1 SMRVHSEEEP
11 PPPGRKNDEG
21 GSGDSKLRKFV
32 ESWVVGRSDSGD
44 YSAAWR
50 EKFSHAPTWSDAD
63 MALQQINRGL
73 ASGNRVA
80 LYARSFFQHCLFQ
93 TGVFVQR
100 FAWTTIILGILLY
113 TVCCYGLQFVQIET
127 DIVKLWVPQGGRL
140 QTEMEFVHV
149 AQDEAHRRAAEKRFK
164 RGDPKLTP
172 IQALIN
178 KQNGTKPVV
187 GTAGSA
193 PELPNTSDGL
203 GGGFQVVIQTPSY
216 EGENALTKT
225 GLLRHVRLMEE
236 ISQYR
241 IDMFG
246 ETWTLADIC
255 FKPPGPKGGNGPIA
269 KVMNTMLDKIIP
281 CIWITPIDCFW
292 EGSKPLGPDPP
303 LAMGEEIT
311 TFINSLPKGNVS
323 WKNLN
328 PTAVV
333 KEVSQ
338 LFDMGPIGNFFERAG
353 IDAAYLERPC
363 IDPLDP
369 DCPELAPN
377 HFNRCEA
384 LTAFNKWNRA
394 LPEGER
400 VVLARVPY
408 VKDEPKDIA
417 DSILSDLFGK
427 KRRKRAP
434 EEKPKPKE
442 KEEDYYAYEDD
453 SEYSTDNSTEKKM
466 TKEDIECLEYGVGLL
481 DWMSKNEDKWG
492 MFLTDKQ
499 KPRIV
504 DFGETMTGGCR
515 GFSKKIMDWPEDLIV
530 GGINRG
536 GHKIDSAEAL
546 QSVFL
551 VASPG
556 DVYHRFKDPKDI
568 KPNLDVR
575 HWSRWHAQHIIN
587 TWQRNFTKNLYHHK
601 ANTQVEG
608 VRQFH
613 PLASTSIADMLDEF
627 SQFNYGIIIM
637 GYVIM
642 LIYAAFTQARIEGR
656 WLAIQSN
663 VALSIIGA
671 IWVTYSGICGLG
683 FATLLGINF
692 NAATTQVVPFLSL
705 GLGIDDMFLLL
716 HNYDEIANTVRKHE
730 MGVLLKETGMSVLV
744 TSTNNILAFIAGMV
758 LPIPALKSFCSQTAI
773 LLAFNLLFLMILFPA
788 FITID
793 LRRRRKGIRDMGWCL
808 KRDKMEDDV
817 KSGMPHT
824 QSNVSQYPVSS
835 QTHLTTMNVAGDI
848 EHFERD
854 DPWYS
859 VGGFLKNHYIPAL
872 KRKDVR
878 YLVIGFTIGCCA
890 FGLIGMYRN
899 TLGLELSDVLPANS
913 APAAFMAAREKY
925 FSFYPMF
932 SVIKGMNV
940 DIPKRQ
946 QQIEAYRQ
954 EMAKNRFVIK
964 GEDGQPQEYW
974 LSLIR
979 TWLTSLDKVAEKAIQ
994 NGDMMVG
1001 GEIPAGKKPE
1011 PEVYIARA
1019 MLCSVGDTWNC
1030 KDRVGKIRMVDEKGV
1045 IREDGFYNYLTG
1057 WYNVDNMM
1065 YYVSQASFIPLPPQW
1080 AYTKDDVLV
1089 PPAQPLL
1096 YSQIP
1101 FYTTGLTTTPTIVE
1115 SINELRAVCDKYTE
1129 AGLDNYP
1136 QGLAFTFWEQYL
1148 TLRWNLFLAILI
1160 IAAAVFTVI
1169 AALIFNP
1176 YAAFLVMI
1184 IVVVTTVELGG
1195 FMGIFG
1201 VKMNPI
1207 SAVTLICAVGIGV
1220 EFSAHVML
1228 CFLTSL
1234 GSVDARLQSCLL
1246 HMFVPVFQGAIS
1258 TLLGIVMLVFTE
1270 FDFVF
1275 KYFFIVMSVLVLI
1288 GIFNG
1293 LCLLPVILC
1302 FIGPKCELTP
1312 RDDPDRLPAPP
1323 PLKKK
1328 NKTAAGLEQGSL
1340 RRRKGNEDVEMTS
1353 SPSSSM
1359 SSESAI
1365 EPLPRDEEKPHSY
1378 HDALS
1383 TISEEPTVKRM

>member
-1 SMRVHSEEEP
+1 MRVHSEEEP
-11 PPPGRKNDEG
+11 PPGRKMDK
-21 GSGDSKLRKFV
+21 GSGLRQRLQWV

-80 LYARSFFQHCLFQ
+80 LYARSFFQHCLYY
-93 TGVFVQR
+93 TGCFVQKW
-100 FAWTTIILGILLY
+100 AWPTIVLGILLY
-113 TVCCYGLQFVQIET
+113 TVCCWGLQYVTIET

-140 QTEMEFVHV
+140 QTEMDYVHE
-149 AQDEAHRRAAEKRFK
+149 AQAEARRRMDEKIRIKREAL
-164 RGDPKLTP
+164 PQS
-172 IQALIN
+172 IQALL
-178 KQNGTKPVV
+178 KNGTKPVV
-187 GTAGSA
+187 TTGTAP
-193 PELPNTSDGL
+193 PELPNLSDGL

-216 EGENALTKT
+216 VGENALTKE
-225 GLLRHVRLMEE
+225 GMLRHVHLMQE
-236 ISQYR
+236 ISQYKVEL
-241 IDMFG
+241 FG
-246 ETWTLADIC
+246 ENWSLADIC
-255 FKPPGPKGGNGPIA
+255 FKPPGPKGGNGPLA

-303 LAMGEEIT
+303 LYMGEEIT
-311 TFINSLPKGNVS
+311 AFVNSMPKGNVS

-338 LFDMGPIGNFFERAG
+338 LFDMGPISNFFERAG

-369 DCPELAPN
+369 ECPALSPN
-377 HFNRCEA
+377 YFDRCEA
-384 LTAFNKWNRA
+384 LTAFNKWNKA
-394 LPEGER
+394 LPTNER
-400 VVLARVPY
+400 VNLTRVPY
-408 VKDEPKDIA
+408 VKEESKDIA
-417 DSILSDLFGK
+417 DSLLNDLFVGK
-427 KRRKRAP
+427 KRRKRATASDDYYDY
-434 EEKPKPKE
+434 EKDDEYDTSNGTDKKPS
-442 KEEDYYAYEDD
+442 KEE
-453 SEYSTDNSTEKKM
+453 
-466 TKEDIECLEYGVGLL
+466 IECMEYGVGLL
-481 DWMSKNEDKWG
+481 EWMGKTEDKWG

-499 KPRIV
+499 KPKSPN
-504 DFGETMTGGCR
+504 FGELMTGGCR

-530 GGINRG
+530 GGINRA
-536 GHKIDSAEAL
+536 GHNIDSAEAL

-556 DVYHRFKDPKDI
+556 DVYHRFKEPKDI
-568 KPNLDVR
+568 KPNLDTKR
-575 HWSRWHAQHIIN
+575 WTRWHASKIIQ
-587 TWQRNFTKNLYHHK
+587 TWQRNFTKKLYTHK
-601 ANTQVEG
+601 ANTQVQG

-613 PLASTSIADMLDEF
+613 PLASTSIADMLEEF

-637 GYVIM
+637 GYVLM

-656 WLAIQSN
+656 WLAIESN
-663 VALSIIGA
+663 VALA
-671 IWVTYSGICGLG
+671 IVGVVWVTYSSICGLG

-716 HNYDEIANTVRKHE
+716 HNYDEIFHLVHKNE

-808 KRDKMEDDV
+808 KKKEMSGKENEAV
-817 KSGMPHT
+817 GMPHT
-824 QSNVSQYPVSS
+824 QSNVSEYPVSS
-835 QTHLTTMNVAGDI
+835 QTHLTTLNTPTHDDV
-848 EHFERD
+848 ENFERE
-854 DPWYS
+854 DPWYT
-859 VGGFLKNHYIPAL
+859 VGGFLKIYYIPAL

-878 YLVIGFTIGCCA
+878 YLVLGATIACVA
-890 FGLIGMYRN
+890 FGLIGMYNN
-899 TLGLELSDVLPANS
+899 TLGLELSDVLPANT
-913 APAAFMAAREKY
+913 APAAFIAAREKY

-932 SVIKGMNV
+932 SVIKGGNV
-940 DIPKRQ
+940 NIPRQQ

-954 EMAKNRFVIK
+954 EMAESRFVIK
-964 GEDGQPQEYW
+964 GDDGKPQEYW

-979 TWLTSLDKVAEKAIQ
+979 TWLVSLDKVAEKAIQ
-994 NGDMMVG
+994 DGELMIG

-1019 MLCSVGDTWNC
+1019 MLCSVRNSWNC
-1030 KDRVGKIRMVDEKGV
+1030 TDRVGKIKMVNEEGV
-1045 IREDGFYNYLTG
+1045 VREDAFYNYLTG

-1065 YYVSQASFIPLPPQW
+1065 YYVSQASFIPLPPHW
-1080 AYTKDDVLV
+1080 EYTKDDVLV
-1089 PPAQPLL
+1089 PPAEPLL

-1101 FYTTGLTTTPTIVE
+1101 FYTTGLTTTPSIVE
-1115 SINELRAVCDKYTE
+1115 SIKELRAVCDKYTE

-1169 AALIFNP
+1169 ASLIFNP

-1184 IVVVTTVELGG
+1184 IVVVTTIELGG
-1195 FMGIFG
+1195 FMGLFG

-1228 CFLTSL
+1228 AFLTSL
-1234 GSVDARLQSCLL
+1234 GSVETRLQSCLL

-1275 KYFFIVMSVLVLI
+1275 KYFFVVMSVLVVI

-1293 LCLLPVILC
+1293 LCLLPCILT

-1312 RDDPDRLPAPP
+1312 AHDPNHLPAPP
-1323 PLKKK
+1323 PIKPRP
-1328 NKTAAGLEQGSL
+1328 NYHYMEQGSL

-1359 SSESAI
+1359 SSSESAPHMPA
-1365 EPLPRDEEKPHSY
+1365 PLKADDKNHSY
-1378 HDALS
+1378 HDSLS
-1383 TISEEPTVKRM
+1383 TIAEEPTVKRM

>member
-1 SMRVHSEEEP
+1 MRVHSEEEP
-11 PPPGRKNDEG
+11 PPSRSKEHKNN
-21 GSGDSKLRKFV
+21 GDSKLRQWV

-63 MALQQINRGL
+63 MSLQQINRGL
-73 ASGNRVA
+73 ASGNRIA
-80 LYARSFFQHCLFQ
+80 LYARSFFQHCLYW
-93 TGVFVQR
+93 TGCKVQKY
-100 FAWTTIILGILLY
+100 AMVTIILGILLY
-113 TVCCYGLQFVQIET
+113 AVCCVGLPYVQIET

-140 QTEMEFVHV
+140 QTEMDYVHE
-149 AQDEAHRRAAEKRFK
+149 AQAMARERQEEKRMRHK
-164 RGDPKLTP
+164 REPLP
-172 IQALIN
+172 AAISALM
-178 KQNGTKPVV
+178 KNGSKPVISS
-187 GTAGSA
+187 GSA
-193 PELPNTSDGL
+193 PPELPNLSDGL

-216 EGENALTKT
+216 EGENALTKD
-225 GLLRHVRLMEE
+225 GLLRHVNLMRE
-236 ISQYR
+236 ISQYKVE
-241 IDMFG
+241 MFG
-246 ETWTLADIC
+246 ESWTLADIC
-255 FKPPGPKGGNGPIA
+255 FKPPGPKGGNGPLA

-303 LAMGEEIT
+303 LYMGEEIT
-311 TFINSLPKGNVS
+311 AFVNSLPKGNVS

-338 LFDMGPIGNFFERAG
+338 LFDMGPISNFFERAG

-369 DCPELAPN
+369 ECPSLSPN
-377 HFNRCEA
+377 YFNRCEA
-384 LTAFNKWNRA
+384 LTAFNKWNKA
-394 LPEGER
+394 LPANER
-400 VVLARVPY
+400 VNLTRIPY
-408 VKDEPKDIA
+408 VKEESKDIA
-417 DSILSDLFGK
+417 DSLLNDLFAGK
-427 KRRKRAP
+427 KRRKRATASDDYYDY
-434 EEKPKPKE
+434 EKDDEYDTTNGTDKKPS
-442 KEEDYYAYEDD
+442 KEE
-453 SEYSTDNSTEKKM
+453 
-466 TKEDIECLEYGVGLL
+466 IECLEYGVGLL
-481 DWMSKNEDKWG
+481 EWMTNNEDKWG

-499 KPRIV
+499 KPQTP
-504 DFGETMTGGCR
+504 DFGHLMTGGCK

-530 GGINRG
+530 GGIHRG
-536 GHKIDSAEAL
+536 GHNIDSAEAL

-556 DVYHRFKDPKDI
+556 DVYHRFKNPKDI
-568 KPNLDVR
+568 KPNLDTKR
-575 HWSRWHAQHIIN
+575 WTRWHASNIIQ

-613 PLASTSIADMLDEF
+613 PLASTSIADMLEEF

-637 GYVIM
+637 GYILM
-642 LIYAAFTQARIEGR
+642 LIYACFTQARIEGR

-663 VALSIIGA
+663 VHLA
-671 IWVTYSGICGLG
+671 IWGVVWVTFSSISGLG

-716 HNYDEIANTVRKHE
+716 HNYDEISNIVRKHE

-744 TSTNNILAFIAGMV
+744 TSTNNILAFLAGMV

-773 LLAFNLLFLMILFPA
+773 LLAFNLLFLMIIFPA
-788 FITID
+788 FIAVD
-793 LRRRRKGIRDMGWCL
+793 LKRRRRGTRDLLCCIPQRRRTMM
-808 KRDKMEDDV
+808 KDSSMN
-817 KSGMPHT
+817 GMPHT
-824 QSNVSQYPVSS
+824 QSNVSDYPVSS
-835 QTHLTTMNVAGDI
+835 QTHLTTLNNVPGDI
-848 EHFERD
+848 EHFERE
-854 DPWYS
+854 DPWYT

-878 YLVIGFTIGCCA
+878 YVVLGLTLAGCA

-932 SVIKGMNV
+932 SVIRGINV
-940 DIPKRQ
+940 DIPKQQ

-954 EMAKNRFVIK
+954 EMAESRFVIK

-979 TWLTSLDKVAEKAIQ
+979 TWLVSLDKVAEKAIKE
-994 NGDMMVG
+994 GELMVG
-1001 GEIPAGKKPE
+1001 GQIPEGKKPE

-1019 MLCSVGDTWNC
+1019 MLCSVRDSWNC
-1030 KDRVGKIRMVDEKGV
+1030 TDRVGKIKMVNEDGV
-1045 IREDGFYNYLTG
+1045 IREDAFYNYMTG

-1065 YYVSQASFIPLPPQW
+1065 YYVSQASFIPLPPHW
-1080 AYTKDDVLV
+1080 EYTKDDVLV
-1089 PPAQPLL
+1089 PPAEPLL

-1115 SINELRAVCDKYTE
+1115 SIKELRAVCDKYTV

-1136 QGLAFTFWEQYL
+1136 SGLAYTFWEQYL

-1169 AALIFNP
+1169 ASLIFNP

-1184 IVVVTTVELGG
+1184 IVVVTTIELGG
-1195 FMGIFG
+1195 FMGLFG

-1220 EFSAHVML
+1220 EFTAHVVL
-1228 CFLTSL
+1228 AFLTSL
-1234 GSVDARLQSCLL
+1234 GSVETRLQSCLL
-1246 HMFVPVFQGAIS
+1246 HMFVPVFHGAIS

-1275 KYFFIVMSVLVLI
+1275 KYFFVVMSVLVIL
-1288 GIFNG
+1288 GIING
-1293 LCLLPVILC
+1293 LCLLPVILT

-1312 RDDPDRLPAPP
+1312 RDDPNRLPAPP
-1323 PLKKK
+1323 PIK
-1328 NKTAAGLEQGSL
+1328 NRTRMDALEQGSL

-1353 SPSSSM
+1353 SPSSSL
-1359 SSESAI
+1359 SSSDSTPHAPT
-1365 EPLPRDEEKPHSY
+1365 PLKAGDKNHAY
-1378 HDALS
+1378 HDSLS
-1383 TISEEPTVKRM
+1383 TIAEEPTVKRM